1 MEKEK
6 KFKNLS
12 EQYRNYLNEI
22 DGILRNFNIT
32 ITYPFSI
39 LNDYYTQINSI
50 NDRRLIL
57 EKDIEHLIKNYEK
70 TNLTIQKLK
79 CLLRKRNKEIVKN
92 LLTSNIYK
100 EYLNKLHIETNKPI
114 SNIDTIFMEIIKKYA
129 MSWKCCWSFVEF
141 DSNGITK
148 RVELFDVND
157 IKYLKDSLGV
167 KK

>member
-22 DGILRNFNIT
+22 DGILRNFNIN

-70 TNLTIQKLK
+70 NNLTIQKLK
-79 CLLRKRNKEIVKN
+79 CLLRKRNKEIVRN
-92 LLTSNIYK
+92 LITSDIYK
-100 EYLNKLHIETNKPI
+100 EYLNKLHIETKKSI
-114 SNIDTIFMEIIKKYA
+114 SNIDAIFMVIIKKYA
-129 MSWKCCWSFVEF
+129 MNWKCCWSFVEF

-148 RVELFDVND
+148 KVELFDVND
-157 IKYLKDSLGV
+157 IKYLKDSLGL

>member
-32 ITYPFSI
+32 ITYPFNI
-39 LNDYYTQINSI
+39 LNDYYTQINII

-79 CLLRKRNKEIVKN
+79 CLLRKRNKEIVRN
-92 LLTSNIYK
+92 LLTSDIYK
-100 EYLNKLHIETNKPI
+100 EYLNKLHAETKKSI
-114 SNIDTIFMEIIKKYA
+114 SNIDAIFMEIIKKYA
-129 MSWKCCWSFVEF
+129 MNWKCCWSFVEF

-148 RVELFDVND
+148 KVELFDVND
-157 IKYLKDSLGV
+157 IKYLRESLGV
-167 KK
+167 KT